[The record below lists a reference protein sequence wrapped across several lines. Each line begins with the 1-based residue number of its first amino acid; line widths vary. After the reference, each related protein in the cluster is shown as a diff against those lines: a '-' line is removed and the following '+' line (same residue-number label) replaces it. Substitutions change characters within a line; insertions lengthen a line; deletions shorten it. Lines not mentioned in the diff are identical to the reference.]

1 MPNFTL
7 NRNKTEVL
15 KVSIDGKEYK
25 IPLGFSLKRKEL
37 AKLDKE
43 AEVMKFFEKY
53 LGKEVMDDLSIGELK
68 QIIDA
73 WAKATQG
80 EANGGESLGE

>member
-7 NRNKTEVL
+7 NRNKKEVL
-15 KVSIDGKEYK
+15 KVKIDGKEYS

-73 WAKATQG
+73 WAKATQA
-80 EANGGESLGE
+80 EATGGESLGE